1 MLFSIKNLVVASLIA
16 AAGSLTPLVSQAE
29 TTSTKNEVTVG
40 CLYANSGLLS
50 KQSLQ
55 LHDGLVFWS
64 DQVNS
69 KGGVYVKAY
78 GKKVPVK
85 LQCYDDQSSPQLV
98 STLVNRL
105 ISEKTTFIVADAS
118 SLLTAPA
125 VTITRAHKRLLLDPV
140 ATSNKFFESGSPYI
154 VELGS
159 LNTAQWAD
167 VIAHFISS
175 LGIKKVATIYST
187 NDFTG
192 LQATQ
197 LKKLL
202 TADGVTFTY
211 DNGVPSNTSNYSVL
225 INSAAATKPEALVEL
240 GYDANDLTFL
250 RDLKASGARFNL
262 VYTLFPLLVG
272 SEFNGLG
279 DALMYTYAYTM
290 FPQLGIEDVNA
301 GLGTKE
307 FLDQYQKVMKSEAS
321 PFSAGGY
328 LTGLVIEKALQD
340 SNSLDDLALRQTIGA
355 LSGKLRTLAGPFIID
370 KNGMQTGY
378 SAGISQFV
386 PDGKG
391 GVKANLVFPPSLAKA
406 KAIYPAPQQ

>member
-1 MLFSIKNLVVASLIA
+1 MSFSIKKLVAASLVASA
-16 AAGSLTPLVSQAE
+16 AALTPILSQAE
-29 TTSTKNEVTVG
+29 GAPPKDITVG

-55 LHDGLVFWS
+55 LHDGLVFWAN
-64 DQVNS
+64 QINAE
-69 KGGVYVKAY
+69 GGIFVKVY

-125 VTITRAHKRLLLDPV
+125 VTITRTHKKLLLDPV

-159 LNTAQWAD
+159 INTAQWAD
-167 VIAHFISS
+167 AIANFILS
-175 LGIKKVATIYST
+175 LNIKKVAVIYST

-192 LQATQ
+192 LQASQ

-202 TADGVTFTY
+202 TEKGVELTY

-225 INSAAATKPEALVEL
+225 INSAAATKPEAMVEL
-240 GYDANDLTFL
+240 GYDANDLVFL
-250 RDLKASGARFNL
+250 RDLKASAIHFNL

-272 SEFNGLG
+272 PEFNSMG
-279 DALMYTYAYTM
+279 DALKYTYAFTM

-307 FLDQYQKVMKSEAS
+307 FLAKYKEVTKTEAS
-321 PFSAGGY
+321 PFSGAGY
-328 LTGLVIEKALQD
+328 LTGIVIEKALQE
-340 SNSLDDLALRQTIGA
+340 SNSLDDLALRAAIGG

-378 SAGISQFV
+378 TAGVSQFL

-391 GVKANLVFPPSLAKA
+391 SFEPKLVFPPSLATA
-406 KAIYPAPQQ
+406 KAVYPAPQE